1 MCPYVS
7 AQICRIP
14 SIKEKGRKRGEYE
27 REGGRLLRQYRNEIK
42 EKYRA
47 RYGKSFLDYES
58 MDPEAIKQR
67 VASDFNFRSMVEAF
81 RKEIEETNI
90 PSVDEYRSKIRK
102 LEGDFKT
109 KARVQT
115 KLAKNLTCIS
125 PYANYLY
132 LAMDLTGTG
141 LHSSEHFSDLVGQ
154 FRVDQ
159 LIQYMSQKEED
170 AKKNDPTYTTH
181 TILDVD
187 DRPHFVFKEEPL
199 KGKLYAALPYW
210 GILVLF
216 NVVFFAAAFAGFM
229 RYDVR

>member
-1 MCPYVS
+1 
-7 AQICRIP
+7 
-14 SIKEKGRKRGEYE
+14 
-27 REGGRLLRQYRNEIK
+27 
-42 EKYRA
+42 
-47 RYGKSFLDYES
+47 

-67 VASDFNFRSMVEAF
+67 VALDMNFKSMVDAF
-81 RKEIEETNI
+81 RKEIEETNL
-90 PSVDEYRSKIRK
+90 PSVDDLRSKIRK
-102 LEGDFKT
+102 LRDNFRTRAK
-109 KARVQT
+109 VQT

-159 LIQYMSQKEED
+159 LIPYFGQVVTD
-170 AKKNDPTYTTH
+170 AEKDPTYTRD
-181 TILDVD
+181 TILNVD
-187 DRPHFVFKEEPL
+187 DRPHFVFQEEPL
-199 KGKLYAALPYW
+199 KGKLRAALPYW

-216 NVVFFAAAFAGFM
+216 NVLFFAGAFTGFM